1 MKQPHLQPLSEERG
15 FLRKVGSFLFSPL
28 LGEGLGVRL
37 LLLLLLFSCRKQVET
52 PLQIL
57 YAENAV
63 ESSSD
68 AQYAFYLLNEVK
80 DTIQYYPDSIQ
91 MRYRLAQAMAQN
103 AKGETIDSLL
113 PPLTKWF
120 DAKGPAK
127 EAARVHH
134 LSALSLLQE
143 SRMEEARKELSQALK
158 ADPSYKPSLFLT
170 AYLCLY
176 SGAYAEALE
185 YFMRI
190 EKDDQ
195 SSYFVLQGAY
205 ALRRSLNANSSDFAQ
220 ALKGEELENV
230 RQMLTDMDFC
240 LRYFQEHPDADQSD
254 IIHRCAAARDSLLR
268 SQYHSQDNLS
278 EAAPL
283 EESALEQK
291 DSGIMSLPL
300 WGSWV
305 GAFVVFLALAILI
318 AALVIIFR
326 RRNKPMA
333 EPQPIFNEIIS
344 RMEQLADGGQ
354 QPSAEEWEQLHAFV
368 RDRYP
373 LLLRKLEKQ
382 NLSRSEM
389 QMCLLSAVELRQK
402 QVATLLNISPQNLR
416 NQRLRLLCRIKGQP
430 CDSVS
435 DFTDWLRE
443 FQG

>member
-1 MKQPHLQPLSEERG
+1 MKQTFIILFLSG
-15 FLRKVGSFLFSPL
+15 
-28 LGEGLGVRL
+28 L
-37 LLLLLLFSCRKQVET
+37 LLTSCRKQVET
-52 PLQIL
+52 PLQIV
-57 YAENAV
+57 YAETAV
-63 ESSSD
+63 EDNSD
-68 AQYAFYLLNEVK
+68 AKFALYLLSEVK
-80 DTIQYYPDSIQ
+80 DTICHYPQSIQ
-91 MRYRLAQAMAQN
+91 MQYRLAQAMAQN
-103 AKGETIDSLL
+103 AKGEAVDSLL

-158 ADPSYKPSLFLT
+158 VDPSYKPSLFLT

-240 LRYFQEHPDADQSD
+240 LRYFRDHPDADQSD

-278 EAAPL
+278 EAAIVNNDAK
-283 EESALEQK
+283 EEHSSPIPYFIL
-291 DSGIMSLPL
+291 GVLVMM
-300 WGSWV
+300 
-305 GAFVVFLALAILI
+305 LI

-326 RRNKPMA
+326 RRNNPMA

-389 QMCLLSAVELRQK
+389 QMCLLSAVDMRQK

-416 NQRLRLLCRIKGQP
+416 NQRLRLLSRIKGQP
-430 CDSVS
+430 CESVS

>member
-1 MKQPHLQPLSEERG
+1 M
-15 FLRKVGSFLFSPL
+15 L
-28 LGEGLGVRL
+28 LT
-37 LLLLLLFSCRKQVET
+37 SCRKQVET

-57 YAENAV
+57 YAETVLENN
-63 ESSSD
+63 SD
-68 AQYAFYLLNEVK
+68 AQFALYLLSEVE
-80 DTIQYYPDSIQ
+80 DTIRHYPQSIQ

-103 AKGETIDSLL
+103 AKGEAVDSLL
-113 PPLTKWF
+113 PPLAEWF

-158 ADPSYKPSLFLT
+158 VDPSYKPSLFLT

-268 SQYHSQDNLS
+268 LRYHSQDNLS
-278 EAAPL
+278 EPAIVNNDAK
-283 EESALEQK
+283 EEHSSPIPYFIL
-291 DSGIMSLPL
+291 GVLVMM
-300 WGSWV
+300 
-305 GAFVVFLALAILI
+305 LI

-389 QMCLLSAVELRQK
+389 QMCLLSAVDMRQK

-416 NQRLRLLCRIKGQP
+416 NQRLRLLSRIKGQP

-435 DFTDWLRE
+435 DFIAWLKE

>member
-1 MKQPHLQPLSEERG
+1 M
-15 FLRKVGSFLFSPL
+15 
-28 LGEGLGVRL
+28 RL

-158 ADPSYKPSLFLT
+158 VDPSYKPSLFLT

-268 SQYHSQDNLS
+268 LRYHSQDNLS
-278 EAAPL
+278 EPAIVNNDAK
-283 EESALEQK
+283 EEHSSPIPYFIL
-291 DSGIMSLPL
+291 GVLVMM
-300 WGSWV
+300 
-305 GAFVVFLALAILI
+305 LI

-389 QMCLLSAVELRQK
+389 QMCLLSAVDMRQK

-416 NQRLRLLCRIKGQP
+416 NQRLRLLSRIKGQP
-430 CDSVS
+430 CESVS

>member
-37 LLLLLLFSCRKQVET
+37 LLLLLLFSCHKQVET

-158 ADPSYKPSLFLT
+158 VDPSYKPSLFLT

-268 SQYHSQDNLS
+268 LRYHSQDNLS
-278 EAAPL
+278 EPAIVNNDAK
-283 EESALEQK
+283 EEHFSPIPYFIL
-291 DSGIMSLPL
+291 GVLVMM
-300 WGSWV
+300 
-305 GAFVVFLALAILI
+305 LI

-416 NQRLRLLCRIKGQP
+416 NQRLRLLSRIKGQP
-430 CDSVS
+430 CESVS
-435 DFTDWLRE
+435 DFIAWLKE

>member
-113 PPLTKWF
+113 PPLTEWF

-268 SQYHSQDNLS
+268 LRYHSQDNLS
-278 EAAPL
+278 EPAIVNNDAK
-283 EESALEQK
+283 EEHSSPIPYFIL
-291 DSGIMSLPL
+291 GVLVMM
-300 WGSWV
+300 
-305 GAFVVFLALAILI
+305 LI

-389 QMCLLSAVELRQK
+389 QMCLLSAVDMRQK

-416 NQRLRLLCRIKGQP
+416 NQRLRLLSRIKGQP
-430 CDSVS
+430 CESVS

>member
-1 MKQPHLQPLSEERG
+1 M
-15 FLRKVGSFLFSPL
+15 
-28 LGEGLGVRL
+28 
-37 LLLLLLFSCRKQVET
+37 ET
-52 PLQIL
+52 PLQIV
-57 YAENAV
+57 YAEIAV
-63 ESSSD
+63 ENSSD
-68 AQYAFYLLNEVK
+68 ALFALYLLSEVK
-80 DTIQYYPDSIQ
+80 DTICHYPQSIQ
-91 MRYRLAQAMAQN
+91 MRYRLAHAMARN
-103 AKGETIDSLL
+103 ANGESVDSLL
-113 PPLTKWF
+113 PPLMKWF

-127 EAARVHH
+127 ESARVHH
-134 LSALSLLQE
+134 LLALSHLQK
-143 SRMEEARKELSQALK
+143 SRMEEARQELSQALK

-176 SGAYAEALE
+176 SGSYAKALE
-185 YFMRI
+185 HFMRI
-190 EKDDQ
+190 EKDNQ
-195 SSYFVLQGAY
+195 NSYSVLQGAY

-240 LRYFQEHPDADQSD
+240 LRYFQDHPDADQSD

-278 EAAPL
+278 EPAIVNNDAK
-283 EESALEQK
+283 EEHSSPIPYFIL
-291 DSGIMSLPL
+291 GVLVMM
-300 WGSWV
+300 
-305 GAFVVFLALAILI
+305 LI

-373 LLLRKLEKQ
+373 LLLRNLEKQ

-389 QMCLLSAVELRQK
+389 QMCLLSAVDMRQK

-416 NQRLRLLCRIKGQP
+416 NQRLRLLSRINGQP
-430 CDSVS
+430 CESVS
-435 DFTDWLRE
+435 DFIAWLKE
-443 FQG
+443 FQS

>member
-1 MKQPHLQPLSEERG
+1 MKQTFIILFLSG
-15 FLRKVGSFLFSPL
+15 
-28 LGEGLGVRL
+28 L
-37 LLLLLLFSCRKQVET
+37 LLTSCRKQVET
-52 PLQIL
+52 PLQIV
-57 YAENAV
+57 YAETAV
-63 ESSSD
+63 EDNSD
-68 AQYAFYLLNEVK
+68 AKFALYLLSEVK
-80 DTIQYYPDSIQ
+80 DTICHYPQSIQ
-91 MRYRLAQAMAQN
+91 MQYRLAQAMAQN
-103 AKGETIDSLL
+103 AKGEAVDSLL

-120 DAKGPAK
+120 DAKGRAK

-158 ADPSYKPSLFLT
+158 ADPSYKPSQFLT

-176 SGAYAEALE
+176 SGSYAEALE

-195 SSYFVLQGAY
+195 SSYSVLQGAY

-240 LRYFQEHPDADQSD
+240 LRYFQDHPDADQSD

-278 EAAPL
+278 EPAIVNNDAK
-283 EESALEQK
+283 EEHSSPIPYFIL
-291 DSGIMSLPL
+291 GVLVMM
-300 WGSWV
+300 
-305 GAFVVFLALAILI
+305 LI

>member
-1 MKQPHLQPLSEERG
+1 M
-15 FLRKVGSFLFSPL
+15 L
-28 LGEGLGVRL
+28 LT
-37 LLLLLLFSCRKQVET
+37 SCRKQVET

-57 YAENAV
+57 YAETVLENN
-63 ESSSD
+63 SD
-68 AQYAFYLLNEVK
+68 AQFALYLLSEVE
-80 DTIQYYPDSIQ
+80 DTIRHYPQSIQ

-103 AKGETIDSLL
+103 AKGEAVDSLL
-113 PPLTKWF
+113 PPLAEWF

-176 SGAYAEALE
+176 TGAYAEALE
-185 YFMRI
+185 HFMRI
-190 EKDDQ
+190 EKADQ
-195 SSYFVLQGAY
+195 FSYSVLQGAY
-205 ALRRSLNANSSDFAQ
+205 ALRRSLNANRSDFAQ
-220 ALKGEELENV
+220 AMKGEELENV

-240 LRYFQEHPDADQSD
+240 LRYFQEHPDADQAD

-268 SQYHSQDNLS
+268 SQYHSQQNLS
-278 EAAPL
+278 EPAIVNNDTK
-283 EESALEQK
+283 EEHS
-291 DSGIMSLPL
+291 SLIPYIIL
-300 WGSWV
+300 V
-305 GAFVVFLALAILI
+305 AIALI
-318 AALVIIFR
+318 AVFVIMLR
-326 RRNKPMA
+326 RRRKPTN

-382 NLSRSEM
+382 NLTRSEI
-389 QMCLLSAVELRQK
+389 QMCLLSAVDMRQK

-416 NQRLRLLCRIKGQP
+416 NQRLRLLNRIKGQP

-435 DFTDWLRE
+435 DFIAWLKE

>member
-240 LRYFQEHPDADQSD
+240 LRYFQEHPDADQAD

-268 SQYHSQDNLS
+268 LRYHSQDNLS
-278 EAAPL
+278 EPAIVNNDAK
-283 EESALEQK
+283 EEHSSPIPYFIL
-291 DSGIMSLPL
+291 GVLVMM
-300 WGSWV
+300 
-305 GAFVVFLALAILI
+305 LI

-382 NLSRSEM
+382 NLSRSEI
-389 QMCLLSAVELRQK
+389 QMCLLSAVDMRQK

-416 NQRLRLLCRIKGQP
+416 NQRLRLLSRIKGQP

>member
-1 MKQPHLQPLSEERG
+1 MKQPHLQPLSEEMG

-28 LGEGLGVRL
+28 LGEGLAVRL

-158 ADPSYKPSLFLT
+158 VDPSYKPSLFLT

-268 SQYHSQDNLS
+268 LRYHSQDNLS
-278 EAAPL
+278 EPAIVNNDAK
-283 EESALEQK
+283 EEHSSPIPYFIL
-291 DSGIMSLPL
+291 GVLVMM
-300 WGSWV
+300 
-305 GAFVVFLALAILI
+305 LI

-389 QMCLLSAVELRQK
+389 QMCLLSAVDMRQK

-430 CDSVS
+430 CESVS

>member
-1 MKQPHLQPLSEERG
+1 M
-15 FLRKVGSFLFSPL
+15 
-28 LGEGLGVRL
+28 
-37 LLLLLLFSCRKQVET
+37 ET
-52 PLQIL
+52 PLQIV
-57 YAENAV
+57 YAETAV
-63 ESSSD
+63 EDNSD
-68 AQYAFYLLNEVK
+68 AKFALYLLSEVK
-80 DTIQYYPDSIQ
+80 DTICHYPQSIQ
-91 MRYRLAQAMAQN
+91 MQYRLAQAMAQN
-103 AKGETIDSLL
+103 AKGEAVDSLL
-113 PPLTKWF
+113 PPLAEWF
-120 DAKGPAK
+120 GAKGPAK

-158 ADPSYKPSLFLT
+158 ADPSYKPSQFLT

-176 SGAYAEALE
+176 SGSYAEALE

-195 SSYFVLQGAY
+195 SSYSVLQGAY

-240 LRYFQEHPDADQSD
+240 LRYFQEHPDADQAD

-268 SQYHSQDNLS
+268 SQYHSQQNLS
-278 EAAPL
+278 EPAIVNNDTK
-283 EESALEQK
+283 EEHS
-291 DSGIMSLPL
+291 SLIPYIIL
-300 WGSWV
+300 V
-305 GAFVVFLALAILI
+305 AIALI
-318 AALVIIFR
+318 AVFVIMLR
-326 RRNKPMA
+326 RRRKPMN

-416 NQRLRLLCRIKGQP
+416 NQRLRLLNRIKGQP

>member
-268 SQYHSQDNLS
+268 LRYHSQDNLS
-278 EAAPL
+278 EPAIVNNDAK
-283 EESALEQK
+283 EEHSSPIPYFIL
-291 DSGIMSLPL
+291 GVLVMM
-300 WGSWV
+300 
-305 GAFVVFLALAILI
+305 LI

-389 QMCLLSAVELRQK
+389 QMCLLSAVDMRQK

-416 NQRLRLLCRIKGQP
+416 NQRLRLLSRIKGQP
-430 CDSVS
+430 CESVS

>member
-1 MKQPHLQPLSEERG
+1 MGKKPYLCSMKQNSL
-15 FLRKVGSFLFSPL
+15 LF
-28 LGEGLGVRL
+28 L
-37 LLLLLLFSCRKQVET
+37 LLLLLLFSCHKQVET

-113 PPLTKWF
+113 PPLTEWF

-143 SRMEEARKELSQALK
+143 SRMEEARKELSLALK
-158 ADPSYKPSLFLT
+158 ADPTYKASQFMM

-176 SGAYAEALE
+176 TGAYTEALE
-185 YFMRI
+185 HFMRI
-190 EKDDQ
+190 EKDEG
-195 SSYFVLQGAY
+195 STYFVPQGAY

-240 LRYFQEHPDADQSD
+240 LRYFQEHPDADQAD

-268 SQYHSQDNLS
+268 SQYHSQESLS
-278 EAAPL
+278 EPSIVNTTA
-283 EESALEQK
+283 EEVHRPTLPYIILSALA
-291 DSGIMSLPL
+291 
-300 WGSWV
+300 V
-305 GAFVVFLALAILI
+305 LI
-318 AALVIIFR
+318 VATLVIIFR

-368 RDRYP
+368 RDRCP

-416 NQRLRLLCRIKGQP
+416 NQRLRLLSRIKGQP
-430 CDSVS
+430 CESVS

-443 FQG
+443 FCGGC

>member
-1 MKQPHLQPLSEERG
+1 MGKKPYLCSMKQNSL
-15 FLRKVGSFLFSPL
+15 LF
-28 LGEGLGVRL
+28 L

-113 PPLTKWF
+113 PPLTEWF
-120 DAKGPAK
+120 DANGPAK
-127 EAARVHH
+127 EAARAHH
-134 LSALSLLQE
+134 VAALSLLQQNQ
-143 SRMEEARKELSQALK
+143 MEEARKELSLALK
-158 ADPSYKPSLFLT
+158 ADPTYKASQFMM

-176 SGAYAEALE
+176 TGAYAEALE

-195 SSYFVLQGAY
+195 SSYSVLQGAY

-240 LRYFQEHPDADQSD
+240 LRYFQEHPNADQSD

-268 SQYHSQDNLS
+268 SRYHSQDNLS
-278 EAAPL
+278 EPAIVNNDAK
-283 EESALEQK
+283 EEHFSPIPYFIL
-291 DSGIMSLPL
+291 GVLVMM
-300 WGSWV
+300 
-305 GAFVVFLALAILI
+305 LI

-333 EPQPIFNEIIS
+333 EPKPVFNEIVQ
-344 RMEQLADGGQ
+344 RMEQLADSGQ

-389 QMCLLSAVELRQK
+389 QMCLLSAVDMRQK

-416 NQRLRLLCRIKGQP
+416 NQRLRLLSRIKGQP
-430 CDSVS
+430 CESVS

-443 FQG
+443 FCGGC

>member
-143 SRMEEARKELSQALK
+143 SRLEEARKELSQALK
-158 ADPSYKPSLFLT
+158 VDPSYKPSLFLT

-195 SSYFVLQGAY
+195 SSYSVLQGAY

-240 LRYFQEHPDADQSD
+240 LRYFQEHPDADQAD

-268 SQYHSQDNLS
+268 LRYHSQDNLS
-278 EAAPL
+278 EPAIVNNDAK
-283 EESALEQK
+283 EEHSSPIPYFIL
-291 DSGIMSLPL
+291 GVLVMM
-300 WGSWV
+300 
-305 GAFVVFLALAILI
+305 LI

-430 CDSVS
+430 CESVS